1 MSLSTLPVSAPS
13 STLLLSALVV
23 APATSATQ
31 TAATSTS
38 ASTIPSASNNSIAT
52 TGSSSLQA
60 VTADL
65 VALLKAL
72 ASGNVSES
80 KASLARLQADI
91 KTQQSA
97 SATATTASEQP
108 PFNVTLNRV
117 AESLAAAD
125 TGKALQELATYLI
138 QGGQATG
145 NLVDERA

>member
-13 STLLLSALVV
+13 STFPVAALVAQPV
-23 APATSATQ
+23 TAASQATSAT
-31 TAATSTS
+31 TS
-38 ASTIPSASNNSIAT
+38 ASTTPNASTNSIAT

-60 VTADL
+60 VTTDL

-145 NLVDERA
+145 NLVDEHA

>member
-1 MSLSTLPVSAPS
+1 MSLTALASIPAPPTTLPVS
-13 STLLLSALVV
+13 TLAAS
-23 APATSATQ
+23 SATNTAQ
-31 TAATSTS
+31 TATTS
-38 ASTIPSASNNSIAT
+38 ASANSIAT

-60 VTADL
+60 VTSDL

-80 KASLARLQADI
+80 RASLARLQADI

-108 PFNVTLNRV
+108 PFNVVLNRV

-125 TGKALQELATYLI
+125 TGKALQDLASYLI
-138 QGGQATG
+138 EGGQSSG
-145 NLVDERA
+145 NLVDEHA